1 MDDETTF
8 IFLMVDN
15 DFFSFWD
22 LVKNNKY
29 YKSRKKKVRIEAL

>member
-8 IFLMVDN
+8 IFLMVDD

-29 YKSRKKKVRIEAL
+29 SKSRKKNSE